1 MAASG
6 LLRSGG
12 EADCRVGVAHG
23 AKRDRHTPAA
33 RMLGMAETP
42 AGSADPPA
50 RRLHRPSSSDPDDLG
65 FVRRPMVRW
74 LDPHQLIDTAVRVL
88 VSGIFS
94 SYADNR
100 ELQALEPAEVPDRSG
115 GAHLWLDYVAD
126 VGDGW
131 NSTYTVA
138 RLLATEEL
146 KLDWDGE
153 THSTERGRILVMG
166 GDQVYPVPKAAEYEN
181 RMLGP
186 YRAALPYVPGEAP
199 ELFAIPGS
207 HDWYDGLVNFT
218 SIFCRHRW
226 IGGWRTRQ
234 RRSYFALKLPHGWW
248 LWGIDIQ
255 FGAYIDEAQ
264 RQYFADVAVNQVKPG
279 DRIILCMAKEVE
291 SGRTQAEVHSDRDVE
306 YLEREIIQPSGA
318 HLLLYL
324 KSGKHYYS
332 RYEEEDG
339 FRQHITSGGG
349 GAFLHPTHNLPERMN
364 LPDLPGAEGAS
375 PYRRAGTYPSPAE
388 SKRLRKRIWL
398 LPVYNLP
405 LAAVF
410 GTVQVLLAFMLGLH
424 LGDHHVSLG
433 LDDLRHALWESP
445 TSFLL
450 SLLMIVSLAGMVRF
464 AHDASGVR
472 RFLLGMVHS
481 TLQLA
486 GVAGVM
492 IAASWLSSAFGFRGV
507 WSLVAFLGLV
517 GVVGGIG
524 GIVGMSG
531 YLWATNCL
539 GLHGTEGYAAL
550 HHQDFKHFLRLHI
563 EADGA
568 LTVYPIAVD
577 RVARKWTLCPDAP
590 AHAPWFAPDGSEPEP
605 HLIEKPIRVGACS
618 MR

>member
-1 MAASG
+1 
-6 LLRSGG
+6 
-12 EADCRVGVAHG
+12 
-23 AKRDRHTPAA
+23 
-33 RMLGMAETP
+33 
-42 AGSADPPA
+42 
-50 RRLHRPSSSDPDDLG
+50 
-65 FVRRPMVRW
+65 MVRW
-74 LDPHQLIDTAVRVL
+74 LDPHQLVDTAVRVL
-88 VSGIFS
+88 LSGVFS

-100 ELQALEPAEVPDRSG
+100 VLQVLEPAEVPDRSG
-115 GAHLWLDYVAD
+115 EADLWLDYVAD
-126 VGDGW
+126 LGDGW

-146 KLDWDGE
+146 KLGWDGE

-166 GDQVYPVPKAAEYEN
+166 GDQVYPVPKAVEYEN

-186 YRAALPYVPGEAP
+186 YRAALPCVPEEAP

-218 SIFCRHRW
+218 SIFCRNRW

-234 RRSYFALKLPHGWW
+234 RRSYFALKLPNGWW

-264 RQYFADVAVNQVKPG
+264 LQYFADVAVDQVEPG

-291 SGRTQAEVHSDRDVE
+291 SGRKQAEIHSDRDVE

-318 HLLLYL
+318 QLVLSL
-324 KSGKHYYS
+324 KSGKHHYA

-339 FRQHITSGGG
+339 CRQHIASGGG
-349 GAFLHPTHNLPERMN
+349 GAFLHPTHHLPERME
-364 LPDLPGAEGAS
+364 LPGAEGAIT
-375 PYRRAGTYPSPAE
+375 YRRASTYPSPAV

-398 LPVYNLP
+398 LPAYNLP

-410 GTVQVLLAFMLGLH
+410 GTVQVLLAFMMGLH
-424 LGDHHVSLG
+424 LGDRHVSLG
-433 LDDLRHALWESP
+433 LGDLWRAVWESP

-450 SLLMIVSLAGMVRF
+450 ILLMFGSLAGMVRF
-464 AHDASGVR
+464 AHDARGLS

-486 GVAGVM
+486 SVAGVM
-492 IAASWLSSAFGFRGV
+492 IAASWLSSALGLRGV
-507 WSLVAFLGLV
+507 WSLVAFLSLV
-517 GVVGGIG
+517 GVLGGIG
-524 GIVGMSG
+524 GTVGMSG

-539 GLHGTEGYAAL
+539 GFHGNEAYAPL
-550 HHQDFKHFLRLHI
+550 HHQDLKHFLRLHI

-568 LTVYPIAVD
+568 LTVYPIGID
-577 RVARKWTLCPDAP
+577 RVARKWTLRPDSP
-590 AHAPWFAPDGSEPEP
+590 AHAPWFTPSGPEPEP
-605 HLIEKPIRVGACS
+605 HLIEKPITISGQPSSGNSESGPKRIPS
-618 MR
+618 S